1 MKSYL
6 TNCYN
11 LGGRAKRPQS
21 FPTEQIE
28 YMYLK
33 RLTAC
38 ILAAALLAGC
48 ATTGTTPST
57 TTAGTPPGAGATATP
72 ATPLPPV
79 IPPAVGDSTANV
91 SPVPAPHRKVRI
103 GLALGGGAA
112 RGFAHIGVIKA
123 LEANGIVPDIV
134 VGTSAG
140 SVVGALYAAG
150 NNAGTLQ
157 KMAYDMDEA
166 SISDWALP
174 LFGTKSGV
182 LKGEALQSYIN
193 KAVKG
198 RPIEKLKLPFGA
210 VASDLKTG
218 QPILF
223 TRGNTGMAVRASSAV
238 PGVFQPVTI
247 GSRTYVDGGLVAPVP
262 VRFAKEMGAD
272 FIIAVNISTQTE
284 AQAAVSSLE
293 VIMQTFSIMGQRINQ
308 YELRDADVVIQPPLG
323 NMASNDFAS
332 RARAMSA
339 GEKST
344 LAAMA
349 QIKQKLKA
357 RREAP
362 AVAVQ

>member
-1 MKSYL
+1 M
-6 TNCYN
+6 
-11 LGGRAKRPQS
+11 
-21 FPTEQIE
+21 F
-28 YMYLK
+28 LK
-33 RLTAC
+33 PPAARSTRFTRYALPCA
-38 ILAAALLAGC
+38 LAAALLAGC
-48 ATTGTTPST
+48 GTTSQGPSA
-57 TTAGTPPGAGATATP
+57 TAPVTPPVAGAPAPGTPAA
-72 ATPLPPV
+72 LPPA
-79 IPPAVGDSTANV
+79 IPPALGDSTPLLHP
-91 SPVPAPHRKVRI
+91 PVTPPLRKVKI

-123 LEANGIVPDIV
+123 LEANGIMADVV

-150 NNAGTLQ
+150 NNAGALQ
-157 KMAYDMDEA
+157 KMAYEMDEA
-166 SISDWALP
+166 AISDWALP
-174 LFGTKSGV
+174 LFGSKSGV
-182 LKGEALQSYIN
+182 LKGVALQSYVN
-193 KAVKG
+193 KAVG
-198 RPIEKLKLPFGA
+198 NRPIEKLKLPFGA
-210 VASDLKTG
+210 VASDLKSG

-223 TRGNTGMAVRASSAV
+223 ARGNTGQAVRASSAV

-262 VRFAKEMGAD
+262 VRFAKEMGAE

-332 RARAMSA
+332 RARAMQA
-339 GEKST
+339 GEKAT
-344 LAAMA
+344 LALMG

-357 RREAP
+357 RRESP
-362 AVAVQ
+362 AVAAK